1 MLHIVTMRFEIC
13 IDIDC
18 EIREVDLYTWIS
30 TSTVFRLASEIT
42 GLLNNC
48 FFLQMA
54 YESLSQS
61 RKLIHGSGGP
71 IKSGGLENVLK
82 EISGER
88 LLGTRE

>member
-1 MLHIVTMRFEIC
+1 
-13 IDIDC
+13 
-18 EIREVDLYTWIS
+18 
-30 TSTVFRLASEIT
+30 
-42 GLLNNC
+42 
-48 FFLQMA
+48 MA

-61 RKLIHGSGGP
+61 RKLINGSGGP